1 MKKKDMWV
9 NLADLEEVI
18 GTYGIRRDVR
28 ANAAIKNMA
37 IEGQIFRWTLVKE
50 DLPENSNEVLVC
62 AHIRTA
68 DGLQMGAIEKASYV
82 REVGWILHSYLDAK
96 EFDVVKWAPLPKE

>member
-28 ANAAIKNMA
+28 ANAAIKNLA
-37 IEGQIFRWTLVKE
+37 VEGQIFRWTYVK
-50 DLPENSNEVLVC
+50 DDVPENDNEVLVC
-62 AHIRTA
+62 AHIRAA
-68 DGLQMGAIEKASYV
+68 DGLMMNEIEKASFFHG
-82 REVGWILHSYLDAK
+82 VGWILHSDPDA
-96 EFDVVKWAPLPKE
+96 EFTVIKWAPLPKE

>member
-1 MKKKDMWV
+1 MKKRDMWV

-28 ANAAIKNMA
+28 ANAAIKNLA
-37 IEGQIFRWTLVKE
+37 VEGQIFRWTSVKE

-68 DGLQMGAIEKASYV
+68 DGLRMNEIEKASFF
-82 REVGWILHSYLDAK
+82 RGVGWILHSDPDA
-96 EFDVVKWAPLPKE
+96 EFTVIKWAALPK

>member
-1 MKKKDMWV
+1 MKKKDLWI
-9 NLADLEEVI
+9 NLSDLEEVI

-37 IEGQIFRWTLVKE
+37 IEGQIFRWTLVKD
-50 DLPENSNEVLVC
+50 DLPENSNEVLACVNM
-62 AHIRTA
+62 RTE

-82 REVGWILHSYLDAK
+82 REVGWILHGHLDA
-96 EFDVVKWAPLPKE
+96 EFDVVKWSPLPKE

>member
-1 MKKKDMWV
+1 MKKKDLWV

-28 ANAAIKNMA
+28 ANAAIKNLA
-37 IEGQIFRWTLVKE
+37 VEGQIFHWTPIKD
-50 DLPENSNEVLVC
+50 DLPENSNEVLACVNM
-62 AHIRTA
+62 RTE

-82 REVGWILHSYLDAK
+82 REVGWILHNHLNA
-96 EFDVVKWAPLPKE
+96 EFDVVKWSLLPR

>member
-28 ANAAIKNMA
+28 ANAAIKNLA
-37 IEGQIFRWTLVKE
+37 VEGQIFRWTSVDE
-50 DLPENSNEVLVC
+50 DLPENGKEVLATVNM
-62 AHIRTA
+62 RTS
-68 DGLQMGAIEKASYV
+68 DGLQMGAIEKASFV
-82 REVGWILHSYLDAK
+82 REVGWILHGHLDA
-96 EFDVVKWAPLPKE
+96 EFDVVKWAPLPK

>member
-28 ANAAIKNMA
+28 ANAAIKNLA
-37 IEGQIFRWTLVKE
+37 VEGQIFRWTSVDE
-50 DLPENSNEVLVC
+50 DLPENGKEVLATVNM
-62 AHIRTA
+62 RTS
-68 DGLQMGAIEKASYV
+68 DGLQMGAIEKASFV
-82 REVGWILHSYLDAK
+82 REVGWILHGHLDA
-96 EFDVVKWAPLPKE
+96 EFDVVKWSPLPK

>member
-28 ANAAIKNMA
+28 ANAAIKNLA
-37 IEGQIFRWTLVKE
+37 VEGQIFRWTSVDE
-50 DLPENSNEVLVC
+50 DLPENGKEVLATVNM
-62 AHIRTA
+62 RTS
-68 DGLQMGAIEKASYV
+68 DGLQMGAIEKASFV
-82 REVGWILHSYLDAK
+82 REVGWILHGHLDA

>member
-28 ANAAIKNMA
+28 ANAAIKNLA
-37 IEGQIFRWTLVKE
+37 VEGQIFRWTSVDE
-50 DLPENSNEVLVC
+50 DLPENGKEVLATVNM
-62 AHIRTA
+62 RTS
-68 DGLQMGAIEKASYV
+68 DGLQMGAIEKASFV
-82 REVGWILHSYLDAK
+82 REVGWILHGHLDA
-96 EFDVVKWAPLPKE
+96 EFDVVKWAELPR